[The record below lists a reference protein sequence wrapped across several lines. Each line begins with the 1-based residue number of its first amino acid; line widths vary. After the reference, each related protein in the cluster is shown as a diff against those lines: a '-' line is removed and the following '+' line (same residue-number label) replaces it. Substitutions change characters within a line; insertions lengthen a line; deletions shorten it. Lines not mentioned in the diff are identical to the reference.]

1 MKKIKVNRKYIEI
14 GDGGKFWAKNSKRS
28 HPYVPTRKRVLFRK
42 QERVTCQAHLRPRET
57 LVDSQV
63 QQYDSWLSNTVC
75 WLYHGQVVYSRSKW
89 KENSHEGKDDI
100 QQIILHLVE
109 FM

>member
-1 MKKIKVNRKYIEI
+1 M
-14 GDGGKFWAKNSKRS
+14 
-28 HPYVPTRKRVLFRK
+28 
-42 QERVTCQAHLRPRET
+42 

-75 WLYHGQVVYSRSKW
+75 WLYHSQVVYSRSKW
-89 KENSHEGKDDI
+89 KEQSHGGKDDI